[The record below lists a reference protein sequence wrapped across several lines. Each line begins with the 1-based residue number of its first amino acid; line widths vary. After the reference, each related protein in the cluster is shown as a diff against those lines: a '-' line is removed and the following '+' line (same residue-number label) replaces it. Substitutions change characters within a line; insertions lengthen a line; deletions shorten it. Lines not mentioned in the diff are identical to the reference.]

1 MKTMKLTLIG
11 DPVLREKAGPVE
23 QFDDSLRQTLDGMVK
38 LMRKKSGVGLAAPQI
53 GIKKRFFVVQVPG
66 EEPLFFVNPEI
77 IGTSMEMSDFE
88 EGCLSVPGVWGVI
101 SRPSSIQIQAQN
113 GDGKFFRLSADG
125 YLARIIQHEYD
136 HLNGILFVDHFDEK
150 QSAKYQKKLK
160 KAEPAKK

>member
-1 MKTMKLTLIG
+1 MKLTLIG

-23 QFDDSLRQTLDGMVK
+23 QFDDSLRQTLDEMVK

>member
-23 QFDDSLRQTLDGMVK
+23 QFDDSLRQTLDEMVK